1 MWCSRL
7 SLLASQAEHCIL
19 ECQPKLVPLLK
30 RSFPNVEVK
39 AENRD
44 LDISRDDFDFHLP
57 MGSLYKNFIQEISI
71 TDKNDAYLVPN
82 PDRVKYWKKRLKSLG
97 KGPYIGVSWKSAD
110 LSSNR
115 PQNYASIIELAPV
128 LKITDVKFINLQYSD
143 FADDL
148 DKVKEDL
155 GVTVHNFDDLDHF
168 NDIDD
173 VAALIAALDI
183 VVSTKTT
190 VPLISAA
197 VGTSTKL
204 ANWKHSPW
212 NNILL
217 NPTGPSINIWERD
230 TLEPWENIFNLIAK
244 EIFEIKKKKKL

>member
-1 MWCSRL
+1 MRNYPEL
-7 SLLASQAEHCIL
+7 S
-19 ECQPKLVPLLK
+19 
-30 RSFPNVEVK
+30 
-39 AENRD
+39 
-44 LDISRDDFDFHLP
+44 
-57 MGSLYKNFIQEISI
+57 
-71 TDKNDAYLVPN
+71 
-82 PDRVKYWKKRLKSLG
+82 
-97 KGPYIGVSWKSAD
+97 
-110 LSSNR
+110 
-115 PQNYASIIELAPV
+115 PV
-128 LKITDVKFINLQYSD
+128 LKIPDVTFINLQYVD
-143 FADDL
+143 YENDL
-148 DKVKEDL
+148 NEIKNDI

-173 VAALIAALDI
+173 VAALSAALDMI
-183 VVSTKTT
+183 VSTKTT

-244 EIFEIKKKKKL
+244 DIFKIF